1 MKTKSCS
8 KMLGNG
14 LMNDA
19 WLGQTVDP
27 SETEQT
33 SLNISGGWRRTD
45 LSCLFQA
52 SPAGYA
58 A

>member
-27 SETEQT
+27 AKTGQT
-33 SLNISGGWRRTD
+33 SLDISGG
-45 LSCLFQA
+45 
-52 SPAGYA
+52 
-58 A
+58 